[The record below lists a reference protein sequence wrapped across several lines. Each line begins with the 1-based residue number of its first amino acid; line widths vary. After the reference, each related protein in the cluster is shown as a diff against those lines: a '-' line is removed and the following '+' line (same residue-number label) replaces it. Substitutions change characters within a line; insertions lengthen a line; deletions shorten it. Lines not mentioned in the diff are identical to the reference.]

1 MKTEYLECA
10 CHSPEHTL
18 KFILDEDLYVS
29 VFLQEHPWH
38 ERLVSAVK
46 YLFGYKCRYGHFE
59 EIIVDKRDCDRI
71 ISILEEF
78 RDS

>member
-1 MKTEYLECA
+1 LNTEYLECA

-18 KFILDEDLYVS
+18 RFILDEDLYVS
-29 VFLQEHPWH
+29 VFLQELPWR
-38 ERLVSAVK
+38 ERLVAAVK

-59 EIIVDKRDCDRI
+59 EIIVDKRDCGRI